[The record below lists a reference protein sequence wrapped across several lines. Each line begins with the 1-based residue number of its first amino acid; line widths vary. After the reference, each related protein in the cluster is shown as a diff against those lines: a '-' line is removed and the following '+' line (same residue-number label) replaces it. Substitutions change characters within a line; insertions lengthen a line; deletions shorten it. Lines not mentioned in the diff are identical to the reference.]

1 MTGSAL
7 LLTSIDISLYPLN
20 DDYIPAV
27 ADFIQRIS
35 AYPDITVRRNDLSTQ
50 LFGEFD
56 AIMDLLKIEIRHSW
70 QHWGQGVLVIK
81 FLAGDLQGLKDL

>member
-1 MTGSAL
+1 MTDSAH
-7 LLTSIDISLYPLN
+7 LLTSVDISLYPLT

-50 LFGEFD
+50 VFGEFD

-70 QHWGQGVLVIK
+70 QQWGKGVLVIK
-81 FLAGDLQGLKDL
+81 FLAGDLPGLQDL